1 MNLHNKKLHWAT
13 DCGRISRSEERSYWN
28 VHRMRTSYRL
38 VHITPSV
45 AETAVAPTK
54 RKARLVLLLVD
65 SPGLDKFNF
74 KPSSTPL
81 APGGWTAVRTTVS
94 ALPFPSDGF
103 CDGRASQSNPKIRY
117 GIYMMYVYIFA
128 DLHYSVLRVN

>member
-1 MNLHNKKLHWAT
+1 
-13 DCGRISRSEERSYWN
+13 
-28 VHRMRTSYRL
+28 MRTSYRL

-54 RKARLVLLLVD
+54 RKARLVLLLEDRLVLLLVDD

-81 APGGWTAVRTTVS
+81 AGWMGGGWYNRVGAAVS
-94 ALPFPSDGF
+94 FGW
-103 CDGRASQSNPKIRY
+103 
-117 GIYMMYVYIFA
+117 
-128 DLHYSVLRVN
+128 VL